1 MGHAKAINRTEVAQ
15 GATNVRSQV
24 IPISALVKATNRSP
38 RRERSTYRR
47 QLFIRSAAI
56 TTAWIIGL
64 AWGAFT

>member
-38 RRERSTYRR
+38 RRKDRLIVVSFLFAQR
-47 QLFIRSAAI
+47 QSRPL
-56 TTAWIIGL
+56 G
-64 AWGAFT
+64 